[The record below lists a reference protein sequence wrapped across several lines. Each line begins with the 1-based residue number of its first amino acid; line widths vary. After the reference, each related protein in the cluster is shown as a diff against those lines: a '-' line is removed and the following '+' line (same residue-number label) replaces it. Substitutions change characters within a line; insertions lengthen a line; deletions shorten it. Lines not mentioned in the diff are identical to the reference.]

1 MSGRGHKQGLV
12 IPPVVWEP
20 PGKGGGDRGAEWAG
34 VSSESFSPLKKS
46 SSDAAGRLA
55 EAQEG

>member
-1 MSGRGHKQGLV
+1 MGGRRHKQGLV

-34 VSSESFSPLKKS
+34 VSSESIFSFK
-46 SSDAAGRLA
+46 
-55 EAQEG
+55 EVI